1 VALLKYWSWNSDK
14 KVWFAVYTKD
24 KTTATNTLNEIFS
37 NAGSADVLPI
47 EIRPLRKSD
56 ALTILEATPLTKLPL
71 ASVPADYNPSSIN
84 AFTYVY
90 GRGEANAAAGGASQ
104 RRIGSTD
111 HSQGRD
117 FTVLEMSWAGQ
128 ARLRAGDT
136 YTNRGYYFSSNLGSV
151 KETAD
156 ILRDKIVVDKIG
168 FEEWSPRV
176 VNIYTAGTNF
186 VAKAATSSQGQT
198 TTW

>member
-1 VALLKYWSWNSDK
+1 MALLKFWSWNNDK
-14 KVWFAVYTKD
+14 KVWFAVYSKD

-47 EIRPLRKSD
+47 EIRPLRKLD
-56 ALTILEATPLTKLPL
+56 TTILEATPLTKLPL
-71 ASVPADYNPSSIN
+71 ASVPADYNPSAIN

-90 GRGEANAAAGGASQ
+90 GRGAANAAAGGNSQ

-151 KETAD
+151 KETSD

-168 FEEWSPRV
+168 LEEWSPRV
-176 VNIYTAGTNF
+176 VHIYKAGSNF
-186 VAKAATSSQGQT
+186 VAKAALLSGGQNT
-198 TTW
+198 IW

>member
-1 VALLKYWSWNSDK
+1 MALLKFWSWNNDR
-14 KVWFAVYTKD
+14 KVWFAVYSKD

-56 ALTILEATPLTKLPL
+56 TTILEATPLTKLPL
-71 ASVPADYNPSSIN
+71 ASVPADYNPSAIN

-90 GRGEANAAAGGASQ
+90 GRGSANVAAGGNSQ

-136 YTNRGYYFSSNLGSV
+136 YTNRGFYFSSNLGSV

-168 FEEWSPRV
+168 LEEWSPRV
-176 VNIYTAGTNF
+176 VNIYKAGSNF
-186 VAKAATSSQGQT
+186 VAKAALSSGGQNT
-198 TTW
+198 IW

>member
-1 VALLKYWSWNSDK
+1 VALLKYWSWNNDK
-14 KVWFAVYTKD
+14 KVWFAVYSKD

-47 EIRPLRKSD
+47 EMRPLRKSD
-56 ALTILEATPLTKLPL
+56 TSTILEATPLTKLPL
-71 ASVPADYNPSSIN
+71 ASVPADYNPSAIN

-90 GRGEANAAAGGASQ
+90 GRGAANVAAGGNSQ

-168 FEEWSPRV
+168 LEEWSPRV
-176 VNIYTAGTNF
+176 VHIYTAGSNF
-186 VAKAATSSQGQT
+186 VAKAALLSGGQNT
-198 TTW
+198 IW

>member
-1 VALLKYWSWNSDK
+1 MALLKFWSWNNDK
-14 KVWFAVYTKD
+14 KVWFAVYSKD
-24 KTTATNTLNEIFS
+24 KTMATNTLNEIFS
-37 NAGSADVLPI
+37 NAAADVLPI
-47 EIRPLRKSD
+47 EMRPLRKSD
-56 ALTILEATPLTKLPL
+56 TSTILEATPLTKLPL
-71 ASVPADYNPSSIN
+71 ASVPADYNPSAIN

-90 GRGEANAAAGGASQ
+90 GRGAANVAAGGNSQ

-168 FEEWSPRV
+168 LEEWSPRV
-176 VNIYTAGTNF
+176 VHIYTAGSNF
-186 VAKAATSSQGQT
+186 VAKAALLSGGQNT
-198 TTW
+198 IW